1 MKEKNIIPAAL
12 VALGIVL
19 LGWFIKSGISDI
31 ANKDRKVNVKG
42 LAEQEVE
49 ADKVTWPIVSKEMGN
64 NLPELYDKIGATQAK
79 IKSFLQRNG
88 IKDDELTVNAPQVV
102 DLQAEQYNNNFKP
115 YLGFGYE
122 GRLMKNNDRYLI
134 SFDCGAM
141 FWGGTP
147 SILTH
152 DGTDLAKDV
161 RDIGGKVGT
170 YVDLI
175 KGVKVFPIL
184 NVRLTKTIF

>member
-115 YLGFGYE
+115 YRYIILGDEKDLDMAALEKIGPIRRVSTQEIFGY
-122 GRLMKNNDRYLI
+122 
-134 SFDCGAM
+134 
-141 FWGGTP
+141 
-147 SILTH
+147 
-152 DGTDLAKDV
+152 
-161 RDIGGKVGT
+161 
-170 YVDLI
+170 
-175 KGVKVFPIL
+175 
-184 NVRLTKTIF
+184 